1 MKTLTHPY
9 ALPSRYPHLDARLG
23 VQPLSLLHRPQTLL
37 QELPPVFIRSPG
49 RQSQQQNCQPQ
60 NQSRNIFFAPTTTT
74 FPGRTLCD

>member
-37 QELPPVFIRSPG
+37 QELPPVRVRSPNRQG
-49 RQSQQQNCQPQ
+49 RKQERQRQEQG
-60 NQSRNIFFAPTTTT
+60 RNIFFAPAATR